1 MINPNIII
9 SIPNI
14 IEILNDIIN
23 TKTTTNALHNNL
35 INLASNSI
43 TLSVSLYNLLIN
55 SPTPI
60 FSNAIAGKLSIFL
73 YKSLLAFFINF
84 ISK

>member
-35 INLASNSI
+35 INLGLANLFSI
-43 TLSVSLYNLLIN
+43 VYNIN
-55 SPTPI
+55 
-60 FSNAIAGKLSIFL
+60 K
-73 YKSLLAFFINF
+73 K
-84 ISK
+84 